1 MGKVWWGYKPSRT
14 NTKHYIDVTPMQ
26 IDVAM
31 MPGRTFTVDVR
42 ACDPIDDHGIRSDV
56 QRLTFNDKKLLNG
69 RTLSSYN
76 IQDKSTL
83 HMVVGEYKMRMEM
96 DVW

>member
-31 MPGRTFTVDVR
+31 MPGRTFTVDIR
-42 ACDPIDDHGIRSDV
+42 ACDPIHEIKAEIADDHGIRSEV

-69 RTLSSYN
+69 RTLSS
-76 IQDKSTL
+76 
-83 HMVVGEYKMRMEM
+83 
-96 DVW
+96 